1 MEPKRPPCCGP
12 AFAALFDEREAQH
25 DLQSYRKSGPA
36 AATRQ
41 LIELLT
47 DAGVRD
53 AEILDIGAGVGALF
67 NGLLAAGAARAV
79 DVDYSRSFIDAA
91 REESARRGHADRVE
105 FRFGDFVELAPEVG
119 AADVVTL
126 DRVICCY
133 PNARA
138 LIGLSAARAR
148 RLYGLIAPIDA
159 AWTRA
164 GARLLNA
171 LMWLTRRQMRF
182 YIHRRSLVDGVLA
195 AAGFTLFARERAGF
209 WEIVAYRR
217 TP

>member
-25 DLQSYRKSGPA
+25 DLESYRKSGPA

-41 LIELLT
+41 LIDLLT

-53 AEILDIGAGVGALF
+53 AEILDIGAGVGAVF

-91 REESARRGHADRVE
+91 REESARRGHAHLVE

-148 RLYGLIAPIDA
+148 RLYGLIAPIDSGWA
-159 AWTRA
+159 RA
-164 GARLLNA
+164 GARVLNA
-171 LMWLTRRQMRF
+171 VMWLTRRHMRF
-182 YIHRRSLVDGVLA
+182 YVHPRSLIDGVLA
-195 AAGFTLFARERAGF
+195 GEGFSLFARKRAGF
-209 WEIVAYRR
+209 WEILAYRR
-217 TP
+217 AA

>member
-1 MEPKRPPCCGP
+1 MEPNRPPCCGP

-25 DLQSYRKSGPA
+25 DLESYRKSGPA

-41 LIELLT
+41 LIDLLT
-47 DAGVRD
+47 DAGVHD
-53 AEILDIGAGVGALF
+53 AEILDIGAGVGAVF

-79 DVDYSRSFIDAA
+79 DVDYSRSFIEAA
-91 REESARRGHADRVE
+91 REESARRGHADLVE

-148 RLYGLIAPIDA
+148 RLYGLIAPIDSGWA
-159 AWTRA
+159 RA
-164 GARLLNA
+164 GARVLNA
-171 LMWLTRRQMRF
+171 VMWLTRRHMRF
-182 YIHRRSLVDGVLA
+182 YVHPRSLIDGVLA
-195 AAGFTLFARERAGF
+195 GEGFSLFARERAGF
-209 WEIVAYRR
+209 WEILAYQR

>member
-1 MEPKRPPCCGP
+1 MEPKRRPCCGP

-25 DLQSYRKSGPA
+25 DLESYRKSGPA

-41 LIELLT
+41 LIDLLT
-47 DAGVRD
+47 DAGVHD
-53 AEILDIGAGVGALF
+53 AEILDIGAGVGAVF

-91 REESARRGHADRVE
+91 RAESARRGHAGLVE

-148 RLYGLIAPIDA
+148 RLYGLIAPIDS
-159 AWTRA
+159 AWARA
-164 GARLLNA
+164 GARVLNA
-171 LMWLTRRQMRF
+171 VMWLTRRHMRF
-182 YIHRRSLVDGVLA
+182 YVHPRSLIDGVLA
-195 AAGFTLFARERAGF
+195 GEGFSLFARERAGF
-209 WEIVAYRR
+209 WEILAYQR

>member
-1 MEPKRPPCCGP
+1 MEPKRRPCCGP

-25 DLQSYRKSGPA
+25 DLERYRKSGPA

-41 LIELLT
+41 LIDLLT
-47 DAGVRD
+47 DAGVHD
-53 AEILDIGAGVGALF
+53 AEILDIGAGVGAVF

-79 DVDYSRSFIDAA
+79 DVDYSRSFIEAA
-91 REESARRGHADRVE
+91 REESARRGHADLVE

-148 RLYGLIAPIDA
+148 RLYGLIAPIDSGWA
-159 AWTRA
+159 RA
-164 GARLLNA
+164 GARVLNA
-171 LMWLTRRQMRF
+171 VMWLTRRHMRF
-182 YIHRRSLVDGVLA
+182 YVHPRSLIDGVLA
-195 AAGFTLFARERAGF
+195 GEGFSLFARERAGF
-209 WEIVAYRR
+209 WEILAYQR